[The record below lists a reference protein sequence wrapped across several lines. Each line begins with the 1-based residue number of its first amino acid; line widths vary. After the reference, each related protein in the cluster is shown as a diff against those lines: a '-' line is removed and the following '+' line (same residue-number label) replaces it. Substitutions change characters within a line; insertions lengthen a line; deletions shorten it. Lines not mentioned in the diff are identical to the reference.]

1 MPALTT
7 VQIGRPRGNLFST
20 PVREQGLF
28 EVIDRVEG
36 KHKYFVIYFGTDA
49 DGGSKKGRVLLG
61 NQRPWLFV
69 TSCWAHQ
76 FQLILGDYFKVYP
89 FAADIAE
96 KATGLIGWINNHRKV
111 RKIFDA
117 VQARLSLDRHNRV
130 VVLAYIVANLT
141 RWTTHCV
148 AFLRLLILREYLQ
161 FAVMESRGAIIAA
174 QVGASKSTEAQ
185 RLKEDAVHH
194 CDLISD
200 SDFWNGLTSVVE
212 DIEPICYGTN
222 INQKDSTRPDQV
234 LLTLAGLYLHYVN
247 HPEPE
252 ISVGLVARLEKR
264 WKDCDQPL
272 FLVSLI
278 VHPWEGLSCFG
289 PLAKF
294 DHIKATAL
302 VVETYT
308 RVMSYP
314 GNPDTPQQRLSKE
327 RNVSQ
332 TMFEYLSCTNGF
344 QNFEDARDQ
353 FERAMGKDPIALWTA
368 LKASA
373 GELALFAI
381 TILKVVVNQAGCER
395 VFSDVGNTK
404 SPRRSQTA
412 LAKLEKITKVNAGI
426 KADHLLEGFT
436 PANRQK
442 RKNHKSVE
450 KLLAVPHYRDLL
462 EDQDAEDED
471 ERGRALVGSTIG
483 WRIEM
488 AKWIADARAVE
499 EADNSESE
507 DKVESPTPISA
518 STSRLRREKSA
529 KWAKTTLAVLFGG
542 APKPV
547 CKFTP
552 DDIDEEAELMEAL
565 ADAEEEARL
574 DDSAIEC
581 SDDEYVP

>member
-1 MPALTT
+1 MWSHFWQGKTKQNSSHWESFCKGCVKQEQQLLQNAGTYDSADW
-7 VQIGRPRGNLFST
+7 QAEGQHCRNLFST

-28 EVIDRVEG
+28 E
-36 KHKYFVIYFGTDA
+36 
-49 DGGSKKGRVLLG
+49 
-61 NQRPWLFV
+61 
-69 TSCWAHQ
+69 
-76 FQLILGDYFKVYP
+76 
-89 FAADIAE
+89 
-96 KATGLIGWINNHRKV
+96 
-111 RKIFDA
+111 
-117 VQARLSLDRHNRV
+117 
-130 VVLAYIVANLT
+130 
-141 RWTTHCV
+141 
-148 AFLRLLILREYLQ
+148 
-161 FAVMESRGAIIAA
+161 
-174 QVGASKSTEAQ
+174 
-185 RLKEDAVHH
+185 
-194 CDLISD
+194 
-200 SDFWNGLTSVVE
+200 
-212 DIEPICYGTN
+212 
-222 INQKDSTRPDQV
+222 
-234 LLTLAGLYLHYVN
+234 
-247 HPEPE
+247 
-252 ISVGLVARLEKR
+252 
-264 WKDCDQPL
+264 
-272 FLVSLI
+272 
-278 VHPWEGLSCFG
+278 
-289 PLAKF
+289 
-294 DHIKATAL
+294 ATAL

-353 FERAMGKDPIALWTA
+353 FEPAMGKDPIALWTA

-395 VFSDVGNTK
+395 VFSDVGNIE
-404 SPRRSQTA
+404 SPRRSRTA

-436 PANRQK
+436 PVNRQK

-450 KLLAVPHYRDLL
+450 KLLAVPRYRDLL

-488 AKWIADARAVE
+488 AKWIADARAAE

-507 DKVESPTPISA
+507 DEVESPTPISA

-529 KWAKTTLAVLFGG
+529 KWANTTLAVLFGG

-547 CKFTP
+547 RKFTP

-565 ADAEEEARL
+565 ADAEEDARL
-574 DDSAIEC
+574 DDGFTRGRGRELPEAYCVEVLRHLLGVITAKYGQI
-581 SDDEYVP
+581 SDFKTFGKVKTAERDVLTRQLLSNGTKEALKESSWCTYEMQRLGKVSSKVWIWQPLPLPVLYPLLYLQRYTLTPGKP